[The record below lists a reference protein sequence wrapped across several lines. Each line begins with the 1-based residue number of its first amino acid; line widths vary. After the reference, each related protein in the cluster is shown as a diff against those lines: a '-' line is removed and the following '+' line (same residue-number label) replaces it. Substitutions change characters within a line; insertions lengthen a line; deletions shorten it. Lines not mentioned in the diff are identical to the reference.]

1 MAHILYEER
10 NTCSQRGTDL
20 EGSVGGTADNDV
32 AELERPFFGLE
43 YPKRQEKEEEEEE
56 EEEEEAEASSR
67 QLQQTRSERT
77 YSAAVMGSAI
87 TLTSANEEA
96 GRQLVGEHFARGLFR
111 EWPNDAGFDGL
122 TETRG
127 PVDLVVRGRIPAW
140 AAGSLYRTGPGA
152 CKVEDTKSG
161 TLNISHWFDGL
172 AHTHR
177 FDIVEDESVAG
188 GIRVQYSSRRQSEVL
203 EKGHQRLWIL
213 PLFIERSTAL
223 DNVGVTVNADVPGL
237 RSLAQGHK
245 DSGYAILPGN
255 VFIGT
260 DAAVF
265 AEIDPKTMERLGII
279 SHQKLHKQLRGP
291 EAPAHGQRDPE
302 TGDYISFNADFGRK
316 GVYRVF
322 LSSAETGKT
331 TILASFTGTPAYI
344 HSFFLTRN
352 FAIIC
357 VPSSHLK
364 LGGAKVL
371 WEGSIVEALQPF
383 DNSLECHWYVID
395 RRLGKG
401 LVGEFASPAGFF
413 FHSTNSFEDDEGN
426 IICELVAYPST
437 TLIHRLYYDVLL
449 NRDGKGEQFLYDS
462 KRLIETFPGLVRYKL
477 LRSDLVPPGSKVKS
491 PLPSPSKEWEI
502 PAPHVGELPTIN
514 PAYACRRHR
523 FVYSLIDRGYSTL
536 YDGIAKT
543 DTQTREVLVWSGPTG
558 HTPGEAIFVPRPS
571 TVDKPSREDD
581 GVLLSVVLDGYN
593 RTSYLICLDARTME
607 EVGQADCNFAVGF
620 GFHGQH
626 ITGV

>member
-1 MAHILYEER
+1 V
-10 NTCSQRGTDL
+10 S
-20 EGSVGGTADNDV
+20 TAGV
-32 AELERPFFGLE
+32 LRTRRP
-43 YPKRQEKEEEEEE
+43 KKTSRQEEEK
-56 EEEEEAEASSR
+56 EAEASSR
-67 QLQQTRSERT
+67 QLHQTLSERT
-77 YSAAVMGSAI
+77 SSAAVMGSAI

-111 EWPNDAGFDGL
+111 EWPNEAGFDGL

-161 TLNISHWFDGL
+161 TLHISHWFDGL

-188 GIRVQYSSRRQSEVL
+188 GIRVQYSSRRQSEAL
-203 EKGHQRLWIL
+203 EKDIRDSGAYRSLSFGQRSDPCMGMFRKLMSV
-213 PLFIERSTAL
+213 FRRMKIERSTDL
-223 DNVGVTVNADVPGL
+223 DNVGVTVNADIPGL

-245 DSGYAILPGN
+245 DSGHATLPGN

-265 AEIDPKTMERLGII
+265 AEIDPKTMERLGVI
-279 SHQKLHKQLRGP
+279 SHQKLHTQLRGP
-291 EAPAHGQRDPE
+291 EAPAPGHRDPE

-331 TILASFTGTPAYI
+331 TILASFNGTPAYI

-352 FAIIC
+352 YAIIC

-383 DNSLECHWYVID
+383 DNSLECHWYVVD

-437 TLIHRLYYDVLL
+437 MLIHRLYYDILL

-462 KRLIETFPGLVRYKL
+462 KRLVETFPGLVRYKFL
-477 LRSDLVPPGSKVKS
+477 KTDLVSPGSKVKA

-581 GVLLSVVLDGYN
+581 GVLLSVVLDGHN
-593 RTSYLICLDARTME
+593 RTSYLVCLDARTME
-607 EVGQADCNFAVGF
+607 ELGQADCNFAVGF

-626 ITGV
+626 VTGI

>member
-1 MAHILYEER
+1 
-10 NTCSQRGTDL
+10 
-20 EGSVGGTADNDV
+20 
-32 AELERPFFGLE
+32 
-43 YPKRQEKEEEEEE
+43 
-56 EEEEEAEASSR
+56 
-67 QLQQTRSERT
+67 
-77 YSAAVMGSAI
+77 MGSAI

-111 EWPNDAGFDGL
+111 EWPNEAGFDGL

-161 TLNISHWFDGL
+161 TLHISHWFDGL

-188 GIRVQYSSRRQSEVL
+188 GIRVQYSSRRQSEAL
-203 EKGHQRLWIL
+203 EKDIRDSG
-213 PLFIERSTAL
+213 AY
-223 DNVGVTVNADVPGL
+223 
-237 RSLAQGHK
+237 RSLSFGQR
-245 DSGYAILPGN
+245 S
-255 VFIGT
+255 
-260 DAAVF
+260 
-265 AEIDPKTMERLGII
+265 DPCMVATPPFQTMERLGVI
-279 SHQKLHKQLRGP
+279 SHQKLHTQLRGP
-291 EAPAHGQRDPE
+291 EAPAPGHRDPE

-331 TILASFTGTPAYI
+331 TILASFNGTPAYI

-352 FAIIC
+352 YAIIC

-383 DNSLECHWYVID
+383 DNSLECHWYVVD

-437 TLIHRLYYDVLL
+437 MLIHRLYYDILL

-462 KRLIETFPGLVRYKL
+462 KRLVETFPGLVRYKFL
-477 LRSDLVPPGSKVKS
+477 KTDLVSPGSKVKA

-514 PAYACRRHR
+514 PA
-523 FVYSLIDRGYSTL
+523 TL

-543 DTQTREVLVWSGPTG
+543 DTQTREVL
-558 HTPGEAIFVPRPS
+558 E
-571 TVDKPSREDD
+571 
-581 GVLLSVVLDGYN
+581 LLN
-593 RTSYLICLDARTME
+593 E
-607 EVGQADCNFAVGF
+607 
-620 GFHGQH
+620 
-626 ITGV
+626 